1 MQLNKKSIAGR
12 FIVEIQKIWWQ
23 LTNDDE
29 YVTWE
34 EMHEKSGDRGFV
46 VISGDAGTNPKV
58 EIQSKWS
65 KSEFKENSLQRIN
78 PKLHELVSEVVFG
91 ATHHNITLTNYH
103 VLEFTSKFFTVQ
115 NNEIVLKS
123 NLSAMDLDWLNEL
136 LRKSDLN
143 QNQLKELLTPYLT
156 QP

>member
-1 MQLNKKSIAGR
+1 MQLNQKSIAGR

-29 YVTWE
+29 YVTWD

-46 VISGDAGTNPKV
+46 VISGDAGTNPKI

-65 KSEFKENSLQRIN
+65 KSEFKETSLQGVN
-78 PKLHELVSEVVFG
+78 QKLHELVSEVVFG
-91 ATHHNITLTNYH
+91 ATHHNIKLTNYH

-115 NNEIVLKS
+115 NNALVLKS
-123 NLSAMDLDWLNEL
+123 NLSDIDLDWLNEL
-136 LRKSDLN
+136 LRKSDLT
-143 QNQLKELLTPYLT
+143 QSQLIGLLIPYLT